1 MDAILN
7 IFTAF
12 GVSSAAGLNA
22 YLPLLVVALVARYT
36 DWITLRPPFDALTH
50 PAVIALLVVLLLIEM
65 TVDKIPAVDSVND
78 VIQSFVRPTAGA
90 ILFAANANVISDMN
104 TVLAMALGILA
115 AGTVHTAKATAR
127 PVVTGTTFGIG
138 NPVISLVEDI
148 ISLTLTLMAILMPV
162 IVLLM
167 MVILV
172 IWWWRRRLHRRVA
185 T

>member
-36 DWITLRPPFDALTH
+36 DWLTLRPPFDALTH
-50 PAVIALLVVLLLIEM
+50 PIVIGLLAVLLIIEM

-115 AGTVHTAKATAR
+115 AGVVHSAKATAR
-127 PVVTGTTFGIG
+127 PVITGTTMGIA
-138 NPVISLVEDI
+138 NPIVSLVEDI
-148 ISLTLTLMAILMPV
+148 IALIVTVLAILLPVV
-162 IVLLM
+162 IVILFALL
-167 MVILV
+167 VV
-172 IWWWRRRLHRRVA
+172 WWRRQRRRRVPA
-185 T
+185 